1 MKSYLILLLSF
12 QLSSALHSQ
21 TPSRFSIE
29 LNYGLNGNFF
39 VRSYD
44 ETSGPQ
50 NKTYLYK
57 KNFLGNVSG
66 LELKYHFRNNSA
78 LVLGY
83 ARTTNKGTKNFSGTI
98 NGVDVYITDFNIR
111 HTNGFYQLAYE
122 RRFRKSSPALTY
134 HVGLVLASMQ
144 QQEIGIENFSNQI
157 VIAERNF
164 KNSKLQEAGV
174 FGGIQ
179 VQKKIDTKFEIG
191 LRARAYYLV
200 SVQSLEAVT
209 FTPTLTYRF

>member
-1 MKSYLILLLSF
+1 MKLYLILVLSF
-12 QLSSALHSQ
+12 FSSLQTHSQ
-21 TPSRFSIE
+21 TPSKFSLE

-44 ETSGPQ
+44 ETGGPQ

-57 KNFLGNVSG
+57 KNFLGNVGG
-66 LELKYHFRNNSA
+66 LELKYHFRNKSA
-78 LVLGY
+78 LILGY
-83 ARTTNKGTKNFSGTI
+83 ARSTNKGTKNFSGPI
-98 NGVDVYITDFNIR
+98 NGVDVFITDFNIR

-122 RRFRKSSPALTY
+122 RRFRKSNPAFTY
-134 HVGLVLASMQ
+134 HIGLVLAGMQ
-144 QQEIGIENFSNQI
+144 QQEIAIENFSNQI

-179 VQKKIDTKFEIG
+179 VQKKIDTKFDIG
-191 LRARAYYLV
+191 LRVRAYYLV
-200 SVQSLEAVT
+200 SVQTLEALT
-209 FTPTLTYRF
+209 LTPTLTYKF

>member
-1 MKSYLILLLSF
+1 MKSYLILLLSI
-12 QLSSALHSQ
+12 QLSSALQSQ
-21 TPSRFSIE
+21 TLSKFSIE

-57 KNFLGNVSG
+57 KNFLGNVGG

-78 LVLGY
+78 LIFGY
-83 ARTTNKGTKNFSGTI
+83 ARSTNKGTKNFSGTV

-122 RRFRKSSPALTY
+122 RRFRKSNPSLTY

-174 FGGIQ
+174 FGGVQI
-179 VQKKIDTKFEIG
+179 QKKIDTKFEIG

-200 SVQSLEAVT
+200 SVQTLEALT
-209 FTPTLTYRF
+209 LTPTLTYRF